1 MNCVQTTTL
10 LDDYADGHLG
20 PAEYEAV
27 TRHVQDCAQCREALE
42 ETQRLVG
49 ALRQMPLPAPS
60 TGFTTRVLN
69 RAREAAQGQRRSHRR
84 WGFAAGFASAAAAG
98 LTLWLITAGWPGP
111 KAPAIAPDIGAV
123 ALTAHEI
130 RSVSLAFNAPS
141 DIRTVTFS
149 LELPPG
155 VRLQGH
161 PGERS
166 IVWQGRLTKGRNVL
180 HLRLIAQDGAGGELV
195 ARIRDRDKSK
205 AFRLRLQV
213 EAPHRGSAAPRV
225 QLG

>member
-1 MNCVQTTTL
+1 MNCVRITAL

-42 ETQRLVG
+42 ETQRLVS

-60 TGFTTRVLN
+60 TGFTTRALN
-69 RAREAAQGQRRSHRR
+69 QAREASQGQRRSPRR

-98 LTLWLITAGWPGP
+98 LALWLVTAWWLGP
-111 KAPAIAPDIGAV
+111 KAPALGPDVGAV
-123 ALTAHEI
+123 ALTAHRI
-130 RSVSLAFNAPS
+130 QPVSLAFNAPAN
-141 DIRTVTFS
+141 IHAVTFS

-155 VRLQGH
+155 VQLQGH

-166 IVWQGRLTKGRNVL
+166 IVWQGRLNKGRNVL
-180 HLRLIAQDGAGGELV
+180 HLRLIAQDGTGGELV
-195 ARIRDRDKSK
+195 ARIRHRDKSK

-213 EAPHRGSAAPRV
+213 EAPHRGSAVPRA